1 MEILR
6 SISAYI
12 IPIILVVVSISLLSN
27 KSGDGFSFFLD
38 GAREGALSA
47 IKLFPTMCALII
59 AVNMFSYSGAPSY
72 IAGILSPVLGFLK
85 IPEDIFTLIIT
96 RPISGSASLATFS
109 EILERCGPD
118 SFGALCAS
126 ILLASSDTVIY
137 VIGIYFSGSGIK
149 KTRYALP
156 LCLFVSVFCVFL
168 SCILARLF
176 FE

>member
-1 MEILR
+1 MFGKKDYF
-6 SISAYI
+6 SA
-12 IPIILVVVSISLLSN
+12 
-27 KSGDGFSFFLD
+27 FLGGVTD
-38 GAREGALSA
+38 GARASL
-47 IKLFPTMCALII
+47 KLFPTMCALIV
-59 AVNMFSYSGAPSY
+59 ATYMFSSSGASELLARWLAPILELVGIPS
-72 IAGILSPVLGFLK
+72 
-85 IPEDIFTLIIT
+85 DIFTLIIT

-126 ILLASSDTVIY
+126 VLLASSDTVIY